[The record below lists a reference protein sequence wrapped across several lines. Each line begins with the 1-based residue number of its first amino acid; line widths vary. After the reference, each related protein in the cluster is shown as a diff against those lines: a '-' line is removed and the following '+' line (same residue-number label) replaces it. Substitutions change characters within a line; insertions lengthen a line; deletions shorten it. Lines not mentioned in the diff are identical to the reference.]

1 MARKTTKAD
10 FADEND
16 AAAQW
21 LRENDPNFADAGEAA
36 ALEKPSSKAKK
47 AAAGTSRKPR
57 ARTASAKTAAAPA
70 ADAVQVKKTA
80 AKKPA
85 AQAEAPEVSAEAESA
100 PAKPKRTRAKA
111 KTQQAQTEAAK
122 TSRSSASKAKAAA
135 AEEDKAPDA
144 ALQAA
149 EGAGE
154 AKKPARKSAAKTT
167 AKTSTKTAAK
177 AAASAKAQ
185 KPAKT
190 AKASAKT
197 SRTAKDAEEQAL
209 EETGVK
215 ASTAAAKAKAPRK
228 STRSAKKTQE
238 VEALDV
244 TIVEDETEAAADKAP
259 AKKAARKK
267 TAAKDGAAAKKTAAA
282 PKADKSAKAKKKP
295 GRKAKAVIDEEEGE
309 VIDLDIEPDEEADG
323 EDLLDL
329 EDIDRFEALDEQGEA
344 AEALDD
350 EDPSQPTNGYSS
362 LVRLG
367 RQRGW
372 VTVSEINDH
381 LPDNAI
387 RNEEALS
394 EITEQLHRLGIQV
407 FEAPPSED
415 DIIMNEAVSDDDDIS
430 EEDAVAMLTPEESV
444 GLSKD
449 PLRAYLRGVGSHK
462 LLTRA
467 GEIEV
472 AKSIEAY
479 TAKLLAAII
488 KHPMAV
494 EELIKMA
501 EVLKGDD
508 ASIDQIIDGFTDSQA
523 LADMGEDSDIGSDEV
538 ATDIGAAAMTTEQL
552 HEMKQRALQLFEDCS
567 MYLETIRATFG
578 KPRRKAEYMAAREAI
593 TEELAPARF
602 AVKCVTQLAE
612 HITKHMDTV
621 NDTIRRLRALMVE
634 RCGVP
639 LDAFLAQSNTRLTD
653 SKWLD
658 ELAADGKTYSQ
669 RIIDNRALLDHL
681 QNELRELE
689 KKALLTI
696 SDQRD
701 LARQVKLAQSN
712 LASAKAKMIEANLRL
727 VISIAKGYVNRGL
740 AMTDLIQE
748 GNLGLMK
755 AVDKFEYRRGYKF
768 STYAT
773 WWVRQ
778 SVTRAVADYG
788 NTIRIPV
795 HMTESYN
802 KIRRV
807 RQKILQERGR
817 NPTDAE
823 LSELSGVPLAKV
835 QLLTQAMRGVESIDA
850 PIGDDEDATRLDFVK
865 GDDADDPQKRF
876 LRTAMEEEIKRS
888 LGELQPREAQVLRLR
903 YGIGTNHDHT
913 LEEVG
918 QAMGLTRERV
928 RQIESAAIRKLRSP
942 EFQERLRDYL
952 AVSNQLS

>member
-1 MARKTTKAD
+1 MARKTTKASTASG

-21 LRENDPNFADAGEAA
+21 LRENDPAYAAKAQKSEESAVRKTTRTAVKKAQAAAKTEDAAAEAAAEVKKTTRKRTTNASDEKAAKPARSRKTVAKKAEAAEAEEPTVTIEVDAGE
-36 ALEKPSSKAKK
+36 EKPAAKKTKRTSRKK
-47 AAAGTSRKPR
+47 AAATDE
-57 ARTASAKTAAAPA
+57 AEVVDAPA
-70 ADAVQVKKTA
+70 DDNG
-80 AKKPA
+80 
-85 AQAEAPEVSAEAESA
+85 E
-100 PAKPKRTRAKA
+100 
-111 KTQQAQTEAAK
+111 
-122 TSRSSASKAKAAA
+122 A
-135 AEEDKAPDA
+135 AEE
-144 ALQAA
+144 AA
-149 EGAGE
+149 EKA
-154 AKKPARKSAAKTT
+154 
-167 AKTSTKTAAK
+167 AAK
-177 AAASAKAQ
+177 AAKA
-185 KPAKT
+185 
-190 AKASAKT
+190 
-197 SRTAKDAEEQAL
+197 
-209 EETGVK
+209 
-215 ASTAAAKAKAPRK
+215 
-228 STRSAKKTQE
+228 TR
-238 VEALDV
+238 
-244 TIVEDETEAAADKAP
+244 
-259 AKKAARKK
+259 
-267 TAAKDGAAAKKTAAA
+267 G
-282 PKADKSAKAKKKP
+282 KSAGPRKKP
-295 GRKAKAVIDEEEGE
+295 GRKAKAVIDEEDGE
-309 VIDLDIEPDEEADG
+309 VIDLEPDDEAGG
-323 EDLLDL
+323 EDLQDL
-329 EDIDRFEALDEQGEA
+329 EDIDRFEAQGETGEGLD
-344 AEALDD
+344 AELSEDD
-350 EDPSQPTNGYSS
+350 DGQTPTNGYSS

-381 LPDNAI
+381 LPDNAV

-415 DIIMNEAVSDDDDIS
+415 DIIMNDAVSDDDDIS

-479 TAKLLAAII
+479 TGKLLSAII
-488 KHPMAV
+488 QHPMAV
-494 EELIKMA
+494 DELIKMA
-501 EVLKGDD
+501 EILKNDD
-508 ASIDQIIDGFTDSQA
+508 APIDQIIDGFTDSQA
-523 LADMGEDSDIGSDEV
+523 LADESGDVSSDEV
-538 ATDIGAAAMTTEQL
+538 ATDIGAAAMTTDQL
-552 HEMKQRALQLFEDCS
+552 LEMKQRALQMFADCA
-567 MYLETIRATFG
+567 MYLETIRETFG
-578 KPRRKAEYMAAREAI
+578 DPAHKAEYDAARDAI
-593 TEELAPARF
+593 ARELAPVRF

-612 HITKHMDTV
+612 HISKHMDSV
-621 NDTIRRLRALMVE
+621 KDAIRRLRSLMVE

-639 LDAFLAQSNTRLTD
+639 QDQFLAQINARLTD
-653 SKWLD
+653 STWLD
-658 ELAADGKTYSQ
+658 ELAGAGKSYSQ
-669 RIIDNRALLDHL
+669 RIVDNRALLDQL
-681 QNELRELE
+681 QNELREDE
-689 KKALLTI
+689 NKALLTI
-696 SDQRD
+696 ADQRD

-888 LGELQPREAQVLRLR
+888 LNELQPREAQVLRLR

-952 AVSNQLS
+952 QVSNQLN

>member
-1 MARKTTKAD
+1 MTKKTENTVAD
-10 FADEND
+10 IVFPDL
-16 AAAQW
+16 AAIEWIAH
-21 LRENDPNFADAGEAA
+21 
-36 ALEKPSSKAKK
+36 
-47 AAAGTSRKPR
+47 
-57 ARTASAKTAAAPA
+57 APA
-70 ADAVQVKKTA
+70 IKVGGDVVIVSDDLV
-80 AKKPA
+80 
-85 AQAEAPEVSAEAESA
+85 EEVSA
-100 PAKPKRTRAKA
+100 
-111 KTQQAQTEAAK
+111 
-122 TSRSSASKAKAAA
+122 
-135 AEEDKAPDA
+135 
-144 ALQAA
+144 
-149 EGAGE
+149 
-154 AKKPARKSAAKTT
+154 
-167 AKTSTKTAAK
+167 
-177 AAASAKAQ
+177 
-185 KPAKT
+185 
-190 AKASAKT
+190 
-197 SRTAKDAEEQAL
+197 
-209 EETGVK
+209 
-215 ASTAAAKAKAPRK
+215 
-228 STRSAKKTQE
+228 
-238 VEALDV
+238 
-244 TIVEDETEAAADKAP
+244 AP
-259 AKKAARKK
+259 AKKPRKSSKK
-267 TAAKDGAAAKKTAAA
+267 TEVAGEDK
-282 PKADKSAKAKKKP
+282 PKAKPGRKP
-295 GRKAKAVIDEEEGE
+295 GRKAAAKKDDMDDIGDDEM
-309 VIDLDIEPDEEADG
+309 IDLDMDADEEGG
-323 EDLLDL
+323 EDLSELEELDRVSDGVDASSDS
-329 EDIDRFEALDEQGEA
+329 EDHV
-344 AEALDD
+344 
-350 EDPSQPTNGYSS
+350 PNGYSS

-372 VTVSEINDH
+372 VTVAEINDH
-381 LPDNAI
+381 LPDNVV
-387 RNEEALS
+387 RNEESLS
-394 EITEQLHRLGIQV
+394 EITEQLLRLSIQV

-472 AKSIEAY
+472 AKSIEQY
-479 TAKLLAAII
+479 TAKLLSAII
-488 KHPMAV
+488 QHPMAV

-501 EVLKGDD
+501 EVLKNDD
-508 ASIDQIIDGFTDSQA
+508 AAIDQVIDGFTDSQA
-523 LADMGEDSDIGSDEV
+523 LADMGEEDDISSDEV

-552 HEMKQRALQLFEDCS
+552 QEMKQRALKLFEDCS
-567 MYLETIRATFG
+567 MYLDIIRETFG
-578 KPRRKAEYMAAREAI
+578 QPSRTEEYKAAREMIAK
-593 TEELAPARF
+593 ELAPARF

-612 HITKHMDTV
+612 HIGKHMDAV
-621 NDTIRRLRALMVE
+621 NDTIRRLRSLMVE
-634 RCGVP
+634 RCSVP
-639 LDAFLAQSNTRLTD
+639 LDLFLAQVNSRLTD
-653 SKWLD
+653 AAWLD
-658 ELAADGKTYSQ
+658 ELVAENKPYSQ
-669 RIIDNRALLDHL
+669 RIADNRALLDHL
-681 QNELRELE
+681 QNELREAELR
-689 KKALLTI
+689 ALLSI
-696 SDQRD
+696 ADQRD

-865 GDDADDPQKRF
+865 GDESDDPQKRF

-888 LGELQPREAQVLRLR
+888 LSELQPREAQVLRLR

-952 AVSNQLS
+952 QVSNQLN

>member
-1 MARKTTKAD
+1 MARKTTKASTASG

-21 LRENDPNFADAGEAA
+21 LRENDPAYAAKAQKSEESAARKTTRTAVKKAQAAAKTEDAAAEAAVEVKKTTRKRTTKASDEKAAKPARSRKTVAKKAEAAEAEEPTVTIEVDAGE
-36 ALEKPSSKAKK
+36 EKPAAKKTKRTSRKK
-47 AAAGTSRKPR
+47 AAVADE
-57 ARTASAKTAAAPA
+57 AEVVDAPA
-70 ADAVQVKKTA
+70 DDNG
-80 AKKPA
+80 
-85 AQAEAPEVSAEAESA
+85 E
-100 PAKPKRTRAKA
+100 
-111 KTQQAQTEAAK
+111 
-122 TSRSSASKAKAAA
+122 A
-135 AEEDKAPDA
+135 AEE
-144 ALQAA
+144 AA
-149 EGAGE
+149 EKA
-154 AKKPARKSAAKTT
+154 
-167 AKTSTKTAAK
+167 AAK
-177 AAASAKAQ
+177 AAKA
-185 KPAKT
+185 
-190 AKASAKT
+190 
-197 SRTAKDAEEQAL
+197 
-209 EETGVK
+209 
-215 ASTAAAKAKAPRK
+215 
-228 STRSAKKTQE
+228 TR
-238 VEALDV
+238 
-244 TIVEDETEAAADKAP
+244 
-259 AKKAARKK
+259 
-267 TAAKDGAAAKKTAAA
+267 G
-282 PKADKSAKAKKKP
+282 KSAGTRKKP
-295 GRKAKAVIDEEEGE
+295 GRKAKAVIDEEDGE
-309 VIDLDIEPDEEADG
+309 VIDLEPDDEAGG
-323 EDLLDL
+323 EDLQDL
-329 EDIDRFEALDEQGEA
+329 EDIDRFEAQGETGEGLD
-344 AEALDD
+344 AELSEDD
-350 EDPSQPTNGYSS
+350 DGQTPTNGYSS

-381 LPDNAI
+381 LPDNAV

-415 DIIMNEAVSDDDDIS
+415 DIIMNDAVSDDDDIS

-479 TAKLLAAII
+479 TGKLLSAII
-488 KHPMAV
+488 QHPMAV
-494 EELIKMA
+494 DELIKMA
-501 EVLKGDD
+501 EILKNDD
-508 ASIDQIIDGFTDSQA
+508 APIDQIIDGFTDSQA
-523 LADMGEDSDIGSDEV
+523 LADESGDVSSDEV
-538 ATDIGAAAMTTEQL
+538 ATDIGAAAMTTDQL
-552 HEMKQRALQLFEDCS
+552 LEMKQRALQMFADCA
-567 MYLETIRATFG
+567 MYLETIRETFG
-578 KPRRKAEYMAAREAI
+578 DPAHKAEYDAARDAI
-593 TEELAPARF
+593 ARELAPVRF

-612 HITKHMDTV
+612 HISKHMDSV
-621 NDTIRRLRALMVE
+621 KDAIRRLRSLMVE

-639 LDAFLAQSNTRLTD
+639 QDQFLAQINARLTD
-653 SKWLD
+653 STWLD
-658 ELAADGKTYSQ
+658 ELAGAGKSYSQ
-669 RIIDNRALLDHL
+669 RIVDNRALLDQL
-681 QNELRELE
+681 QNELREDE
-689 KKALLTI
+689 NKALLTI
-696 SDQRD
+696 ADQRD

-888 LGELQPREAQVLRLR
+888 LNELQPREAQVLRLR

-952 AVSNQLS
+952 QVSNQLN

>member
-1 MARKTTKAD
+1 MARKTTKASTASG

-21 LRENDPNFADAGEAA
+21 LRENDPAYAAKAQKSEESAVRKTTRTAVKKAQAAAKTEDAAAEAAAEVKKTTRKRTTNASDEKAAKPARSRKTVAKKAEAAEAEEPTVTIEVDAGE
-36 ALEKPSSKAKK
+36 EKPAAKKTKRTSRKK
-47 AAAGTSRKPR
+47 AAA
-57 ARTASAKTAAAPA
+57 ADEAEVVDAPA
-70 ADAVQVKKTA
+70 DDNG
-80 AKKPA
+80 
-85 AQAEAPEVSAEAESA
+85 E
-100 PAKPKRTRAKA
+100 
-111 KTQQAQTEAAK
+111 
-122 TSRSSASKAKAAA
+122 A
-135 AEEDKAPDA
+135 AEE
-144 ALQAA
+144 AA
-149 EGAGE
+149 EKA
-154 AKKPARKSAAKTT
+154 
-167 AKTSTKTAAK
+167 AAK
-177 AAASAKAQ
+177 AAKA
-185 KPAKT
+185 
-190 AKASAKT
+190 
-197 SRTAKDAEEQAL
+197 
-209 EETGVK
+209 
-215 ASTAAAKAKAPRK
+215 
-228 STRSAKKTQE
+228 TR
-238 VEALDV
+238 
-244 TIVEDETEAAADKAP
+244 
-259 AKKAARKK
+259 
-267 TAAKDGAAAKKTAAA
+267 G
-282 PKADKSAKAKKKP
+282 KSAGTRKKP
-295 GRKAKAVIDEEEGE
+295 GRKAKAVIDEEDGE
-309 VIDLDIEPDEEADG
+309 VIDLEPDDEAGG
-323 EDLLDL
+323 EDLQDL
-329 EDIDRFEALDEQGEA
+329 EDIDRFEAQGETGEGLD
-344 AEALDD
+344 AELSEDD
-350 EDPSQPTNGYSS
+350 DGQTPTNGYSS

-381 LPDNAI
+381 LPDNAV

-415 DIIMNEAVSDDDDIS
+415 DIIMNDAVSDDDDIS

-479 TAKLLAAII
+479 TGKLLSAII
-488 KHPMAV
+488 QHPMAV
-494 EELIKMA
+494 DELIKMA
-501 EVLKGDD
+501 EILKNDD
-508 ASIDQIIDGFTDSQA
+508 APIDQIIDGFTDSQA
-523 LADMGEDSDIGSDEV
+523 LADESGDVSSDEV
-538 ATDIGAAAMTTEQL
+538 ATDIGAAAMTTDQL
-552 HEMKQRALQLFEDCS
+552 LEMKQRALQMFADCA
-567 MYLETIRATFG
+567 MYLETIRETFG
-578 KPRRKAEYMAAREAI
+578 DPAHKAEYDAARDAI
-593 TEELAPARF
+593 ARELAPVRF

-612 HITKHMDTV
+612 HISKHMDSV
-621 NDTIRRLRALMVE
+621 KDAIRRLRSLMVE

-639 LDAFLAQSNTRLTD
+639 QDQFLAQINARLTD
-653 SKWLD
+653 STWLD
-658 ELAADGKTYSQ
+658 ELAGAGKSYSQ
-669 RIIDNRALLDHL
+669 RIVDNRALLDQL
-681 QNELRELE
+681 QNELREDE
-689 KKALLTI
+689 NKALLTI
-696 SDQRD
+696 ADQRD

-888 LGELQPREAQVLRLR
+888 LNELQPREAQVLRLR

-952 AVSNQLS
+952 QVSNQLN

>member
-1 MARKTTKAD
+1 MAKKTTKAD
-10 FADEND
+10 FEDEND
-16 AAAQW
+16 AAGQW
-21 LRENDPNFADAGEAA
+21 LREHDAG
-36 ALEKPSSKAKK
+36 LV
-47 AAAGTSRKPR
+47 AGDVTVVED
-57 ARTASAKTAAAPA
+57 AAAPKKTTA
-70 ADAVQVKKTA
+70 SKSSRKSAQTSKTKASKTAKDSGAVKKSE
-80 AKKPA
+80 AK
-85 AQAEAPEVSAEAESA
+85 
-100 PAKPKRTRAKA
+100 
-111 KTQQAQTEAAK
+111 EAAK
-122 TSRSSASKAKAAA
+122 SS
-135 AEEDKAPDA
+135 EEV
-144 ALQAA
+144 
-149 EGAGE
+149 
-154 AKKPARKSAAKTT
+154 
-167 AKTSTKTAAK
+167 
-177 AAASAKAQ
+177 
-185 KPAKT
+185 KPAKKT
-190 AKASAKT
+190 T
-197 SRTAKDAEEQAL
+197 SRTAKNVSAQAEAE
-209 EETGVK
+209 K
-215 ASTAAAKAKAPRK
+215 AAADDKPAAKAPRTRKTRAKAESKTEAIEQALQEESAEQSKPAAKPARKTKKSAAVKKPQVQESDSAETAAPEAPAVEEGEPKVKK
-228 STRSAKKTQE
+228 STTRKKAEAK
-238 VEALDV
+238 
-244 TIVEDETEAAADKAP
+244 P
-259 AKKAARKK
+259 AKE
-267 TAAKDGAAAKKTAAA
+267 
-282 PKADKSAKAKKKP
+282 KKKP

-309 VIDLDIEPDEEADG
+309 VIDLDLDPDDADG
-323 EDLLDL
+323 EDLADL
-329 EDIDRFEALDEQGEA
+329 EDIDRFESMGDSTETASGEDEE
-344 AEALDD
+344 
-350 EDPSQPTNGYSS
+350 SQAPTNGYSS

-407 FEAPPSED
+407 FETPPSED

-472 AKSIEAY
+472 AKSIEQY
-479 TAKLLAAII
+479 TAKLLSAII
-488 KHPMAV
+488 QHPMAV

-501 EVLKGDD
+501 EVLKNDD
-508 ASIDQIIDGFTDSQA
+508 AAIDQVIDGFTDSQA
-523 LADMGEDSDIGSDEV
+523 LADMGEEDDISSDEV

-552 HEMKQRALQLFEDCS
+552 QEMKQRALKLFEDCS
-567 MYLETIRATFG
+567 MYLDIIRETFG
-578 KPRRKAEYMAAREAI
+578 QPSRTEEYKAAREMIAK
-593 TEELAPARF
+593 ELAPARF

-612 HITKHMDTV
+612 HIGKHMDAV
-621 NDTIRRLRALMVE
+621 NDTIRRLRSLMVE
-634 RCGVP
+634 RCSVP
-639 LDAFLAQSNTRLTD
+639 LDLFLAQVNSRLTD
-653 SKWLD
+653 AAWLD
-658 ELAADGKTYSQ
+658 ELVAENKPYSQ
-669 RIIDNRALLDHL
+669 RIADNRALLDHL
-681 QNELRELE
+681 QNELREAELR
-689 KKALLTI
+689 ALLSI
-696 SDQRD
+696 ADQRD

-865 GDDADDPQKRF
+865 GDESDDPQKRF

-888 LGELQPREAQVLRLR
+888 LSELQPREAQVLRLR

-952 AVSNQLS
+952 QVSNQLN